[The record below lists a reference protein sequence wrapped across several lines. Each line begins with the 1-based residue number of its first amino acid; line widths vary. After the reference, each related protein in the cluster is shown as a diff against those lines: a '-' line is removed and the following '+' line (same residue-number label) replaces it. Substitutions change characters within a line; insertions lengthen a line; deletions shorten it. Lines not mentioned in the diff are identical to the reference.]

1 MKKSL
6 GKHTSQSLLRSAP
19 DSPASLG
26 LSVHSPRV
34 PTNEAPTCEACGSSD
49 YLVYEHVELL
59 LDRRRVQPPCWDV
72 EFWCGQCE
80 SFYGMLTTQV
90 PDDRQAVRL
99 ASENPRYV
107 RYPDAATESAAGAW
121 AVAGATAGT
130 KVPRDARRQV
140 PGLKDAVAS
149 APVHPDRSAG
159 RLSGAYE

>member
-1 MKKSL
+1 MKKSF
-6 GKHTSQSLLRSAP
+6 GKRTSQSLLRSAP
-19 DSPASLG
+19 DIPPALE
-26 LSVHSPRV
+26 LSVHPSRV
-34 PTNEAPTCEACGSSD
+34 PTDEAPTCDSCGSSD
-49 YLVYEHVELL
+49 FLVYEHVELR

-107 RYPDAATESAAGAW
+107 RYPDAAPDSAAEAW
-121 AVAGATAGT
+121 AGT
-130 KVPRDARRQV
+130 KVSRDARRQI
-140 PGLKDAVAS
+140 PGLEDAVPS
-149 APVHPDRSAG
+149 VSVHPGPSAD

>member
-26 LSVHSPRV
+26 LSMHSPRV

-107 RYPDAATESAAGAW
+107 GYSGAEQESG
-121 AVAGATAGT
+121 AGT
-130 KVPRDARRQV
+130 KVSRSARKQLRGLEDAA
-140 PGLKDAVAS
+140 PS
-149 APVHPDRSAG
+149 AAVHPDRSAD
-159 RLSGAYE
+159 RLFDAF